1 MGFRVVVF
9 VCLFFQAGRQTDT
22 GCVRACV
29 RVRERELNKPGPGRH
44 PLNANNTV
52 ADQLAQQSRLVSP

>member
-22 GCVRACV
+22 GCVRAYV
-29 RVRERELNKPGPGRH
+29 RERERELNKPGQH